1 MNKFWKK
8 FDELMDSLPDYI
20 EEQVDKF
27 GDSIDKFTDDN
38 SVSQVSVN
46 GKSTTTIMQNGKKI
60 VIKSVNKKTT
70 ITVNGK
76 EYVEK

>member
-1 MNKFWKK
+1 MGGFWKK
-8 FDELMDSLPDYI
+8 FDELMDSIPDYI
-20 EEQVDKF
+20 EEQVDKL
-27 GDSIDKFTDDN
+27 GDSIDKFTGSN
-38 SVSQVSVN
+38 SVNQVSIN

-60 VIKSVNKKTT
+60 VIKSVNRKTS

>member
-1 MNKFWKK
+1 MNKLWKK

-20 EEQVDKF
+20 DEQVDKF
-27 GDSIDKFTDDN
+27 TGGN
-38 SVSQVSVN
+38 SVVQTSSN
-46 GKSTTTIMQNGKKI
+46 GSSTTTIMQNGKKI
-60 VIKSVNKKTT
+60 VVKTTHKKTT